1 MTKKHFL
8 IIPFLIVGIFMF
20 NIFRKTEAKETQD
33 KIGTHLKSV
42 KIESVDW
49 SKKDNTYWKQV
60 MTPLQYQVTREKG
73 TERAFTGKYN
83 EEKRPGDYHC
93 SACGQKLFESVTKF
107 DSGTGWPSFYDAIP
121 GSVALHDDSAWG
133 MTRTE
138 VVCSRCGS
146 HLGHVFDDGPAPTG
160 KRFCMN
166 SVSLIH
172 SDDL

>member
-1 MTKKHFL
+1 
-8 IIPFLIVGIFMF
+8 MF

-33 KIGTHLKSV
+33 KIGSHLS
-42 KIESVDW
+42 KIDYEKIDW
-49 SKKDNTYWKQV
+49 SKKDENYWKEV
-60 MTPLQYQVTREKG
+60 MTPLQYHVTREKG

-83 EEKRPGDYHC
+83 EEKRPGVFHC
-93 SACGQKLFESVTKF
+93 SSCGQKLFNSVTKF

-121 GSVALHDDSAWG
+121 ESVTLHEDNAWG
-133 MTRTE
+133 MSRVE

-160 KRFCMN
+160 KRYCMN
-166 SVSLIH
+166 SVSLVH